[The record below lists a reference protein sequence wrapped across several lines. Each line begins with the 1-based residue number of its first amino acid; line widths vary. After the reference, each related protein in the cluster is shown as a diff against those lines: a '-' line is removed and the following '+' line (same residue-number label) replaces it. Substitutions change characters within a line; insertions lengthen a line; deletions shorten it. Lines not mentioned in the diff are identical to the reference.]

1 MYVQKLR
8 DLEDGG
14 VDLRIPNDFGE
25 NGPSE
30 IALSRIINSHSEGT
44 ILYNYSRVKKRLSGG
59 KKHR

>member
-25 NGPSE
+25 NGPSQ
-30 IALSRIINSHSEGT
+30 IALSRIINSHSKIVYYIIT
-44 ILYNYSRVKKRLSGG
+44 HKSRRD
-59 KKHR
+59 